1 MHNQLGE
8 NSSPVE
14 MNDEFLSKMKLLG
27 LPENE
32 GKVYYVIFHLK
43 SASVKDIYAFSG
55 VPRNK
60 IYSILSSL
68 EQRGFVENSG
78 GKPVRYAAVDTKE
91 IFDRLR
97 AESIDTYT
105 SIETYLNNFEQHN
118 NIPDR
123 MSIKSYE
130 LSSEWVIETHL
141 QNICSKAKE
150 EMVIFVND
158 VGYFKEHFSN
168 KALKQLSRRLFLRI
182 LVADPVFAEQ
192 IPLPCYLLSQDI
204 LNQIGTVDDFVLQ
217 IHNENRIICL
227 SDRTEMLSINIT
239 ERGVT
244 GTVIYFRK
252 QTMFSLIYA
261 ALFTHLTEVGK

>member
-1 MHNQLGE
+1 MN
-8 NSSPVE
+8 NPVE
-14 MNDEFLSKMKLLG
+14 DNGEFLSKMRQLG
-27 LPENE
+27 LSENE
-32 GKVYYVIFHLK
+32 GKVYYIIFHLK

-60 IYSILSSL
+60 IYSVLASL
-68 EQRGFVENSG
+68 ETRGFVENSG
-78 GKPVRYAAVDTKE
+78 GKPVRYAAVDTKK

-97 AESIDTYT
+97 SESINVYNT
-105 SIETYLNNFEQHN
+105 IETYLNNFEQHN

-123 MSIKSYE
+123 MSLKSYE
-130 LSSEWVIETHL
+130 LSSEWVVETHL
-141 QNICSKAKE
+141 QNICSKSKE

-158 VGYFKEHFSN
+158 VEYFKEHFSD

-227 SDRTEMLSINIT
+227 SDRTEILSINMT